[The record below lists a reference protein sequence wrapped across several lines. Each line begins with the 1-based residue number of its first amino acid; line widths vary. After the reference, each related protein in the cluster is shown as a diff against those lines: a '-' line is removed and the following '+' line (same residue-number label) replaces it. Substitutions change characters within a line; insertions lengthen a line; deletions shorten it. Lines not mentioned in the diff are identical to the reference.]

1 MKSISPLY
9 LPSSETGRWEAASE
23 WAAEL
28 CAGRRALGYTPEAVV
43 AEITGCF
50 PENAISWSEA
60 EFICIDAVM
69 CSISRHG
76 GGADG

>member
-1 MKSISPLY
+1 MAQQSAFQLPL
-9 LPSSETGRWEAASE
+9 SETSRWEAASE
-23 WAAEL
+23 WAAEV
-28 CAGRRALGYTPEAVV
+28 CATRRALGYTPEAVV

-50 PENAISWSEA
+50 PENAITWSDA

-69 CSISRHG
+69 RSIPKCV

>member
-1 MKSISPLY
+1 MTNQSSMQLPL
-9 LPSSETGRWEAASE
+9 SETSRWEAASE

-60 EFICIDAVM
+60 EFICIDSVM
-69 CSISRHG
+69 RSISRG